1 MNKNLNKKGASKK
14 KGAAYVSEELTEDG
28 PAIDV
33 ADKGIA
39 RKKGAAQQHKTTW
52 VKPEFTPESNSQ
64 WDAISALGKTQ
75 YDEQKADLEKS
86 EGDVKLSGMYDS
98 IIKAGEG
105 EQGKSDALAK
115 YGPNYGK
122 PYPLKA
128 GGKSIAPGFTATKGV
143 VNQSEDQLKAYKD
156 WAADQGAKR
165 MGFTQD
171 FGAARQNSYAKGAAK
186 VNSIMNYGGAAK
198 AKGAAEYG
206 GKKGDESKSHL
217 DYEE

>member
-1 MNKNLNKKGASKK
+1 MNKNLNKRGASKK

-39 RKKGAAQQHKTTW
+39 RKKGAAA
-52 VKPEFTPESNSQ
+52 S
-64 WDAISALGKTQ
+64 
-75 YDEQKADLEKS
+75 YDKDMAHEWEL
-86 EGDVKLSGMYDS
+86 
-98 IIKAGEG
+98 I
-105 EQGKSDALAK
+105 SDA
-115 YGPNYGK
+115 
-122 PYPLKA
+122 
-128 GGKSIAPGFTATKGV
+128 KGAIH
-143 VNQSEDQLKAYKD
+143 SEDEAKKAHE
-156 WAADQGAKR
+156 GTGR
-165 MGFTQD
+165 MGFTQN
-171 FGAARQNSYAKGAAK
+171 FGPARQNSYAKGAAK

>member
-33 ADKGIA
+33 A
-39 RKKGAAQQHKTTW
+39 GAAQKSKWTY

-64 WDAISALGKTQ
+64 WDAISALGQTQ
-75 YDEQKADLEKS
+75 YDKEKADLEKS

-98 IIKAGEG
+98 IIKAGKG
-105 EQGKSDALAK
+105 EQGKTDALAK
-115 YGPNYGK
+115 YGADYGK

-128 GGKSIAPGFTATKGV
+128 GAQPIAPGFTATKGV
-143 VNQSEDQLKAYKD
+143 VNQSTEQLKAYKD

-186 VNSIMNYGGAAK
+186 VSSIMNYGGAAK
-198 AKGAAEYG
+198 ADYDKDMAEERIQIKDDKDKIWQDDKD
-206 GKKGDESKSHL
+206 KKDS
-217 DYEE
+217 